1 MLKKS
6 ESMRRFIIQLLI
18 ILICFLLQTAF
29 FRYLDLA
36 GIVPNLLLIPTM
48 AFGMMRGRR
57 EGMLVGFFSGLLLDI
72 FYGAFIGPYALLYMY
87 LGYINGFFHRVYY
100 MEDILLPML
109 MAGANDLVYSI
120 IIYIVTYLLRNR
132 LDFGFY
138 FLRVILPEVVY
149 TMLMTLII
157 YKPLVKINRWLKRK
171 EEGSEAS

>member
-1 MLKKS
+1 
-6 ESMRRFIIQLLI
+6 MRRFIIQLLI
-18 ILICFLLQTAF
+18 ILICFLLQTSL

-36 GIVPNLLLIPTM
+36 DIVPNLLLIPTM
-48 AFGMMRGRR
+48 SFGMMRGRK

-72 FYGAFIGPYALLYMY
+72 FYGAVIGPYALLYMY

-109 MAGANDLVYSI
+109 MAGANDLVYNI
-120 IIYIVTYLLRNR
+120 AVYLFAYLLRSR

-138 FLRVILPEVVY
+138 FIHVILPEITY

-157 YKPLVKINRWLKRK
+157 YKPLVRINRWLKRK
-171 EEGSEAS
+171 EEGSEA